1 MLGSREHVT
10 GKALGRL
17 GRSPKETGA
26 RTEKRESEEVL
37 KYIFSCLQGKGG
49 EEHEGAKSKA
59 QDEARRGSEL

>member
-26 RTEKRESEEVL
+26 RRKKESEEVL